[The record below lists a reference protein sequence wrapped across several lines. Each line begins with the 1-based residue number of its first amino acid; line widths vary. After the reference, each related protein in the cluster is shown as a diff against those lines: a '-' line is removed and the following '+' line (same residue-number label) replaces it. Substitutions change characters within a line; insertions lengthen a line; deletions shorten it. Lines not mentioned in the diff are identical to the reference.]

1 MPDPDPF
8 IIIEGIAVFR
18 PAGEVSLGQGIQLVT
33 AAVER
38 AREQRI
44 GRLLVNTSGLKG
56 FEAPSLGTRY
66 FFAHEW
72 ARAAG
77 GQLAMALVARPEMI
91 DPQKFGVAVAKSA
104 GLQGDVFT
112 TEEEA
117 LAWLRR
123 LG

>member
-8 IIIEGIAVFR
+8 IIIEGFAVFR
-18 PAGEVSLGQGIQLVT
+18 PTGQMSLGQGIQLVT
-33 AAVER
+33 SAVTR
-38 AREQRI
+38 ARERGI
-44 GRLLVNTSGLKG
+44 RRLLVNTAGVTG
-56 FEAPSLGTRY
+56 FEPPSLGTRY

-77 GQLAMALVARPEMI
+77 GQLAMAIVARPEMI
-91 DPQKFGVAVAKSA
+91 DPKKFGIAVAESA
-104 GLQGDVFT
+104 GLRSDVFA

-117 LAWLRR
+117 FAWLRR